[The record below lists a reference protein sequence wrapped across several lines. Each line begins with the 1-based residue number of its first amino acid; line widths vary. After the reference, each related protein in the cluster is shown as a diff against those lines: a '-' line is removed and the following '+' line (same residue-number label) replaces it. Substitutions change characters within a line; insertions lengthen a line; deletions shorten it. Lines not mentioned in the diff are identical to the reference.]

1 MAATVE
7 PLLLK
12 LRNANY
18 VIRYLRCDNAGEN
31 IKGLSVMCDRLN
43 ITIKF
48 TAPHTPQQRSGM
60 VERKFVT
67 IGDRSVAA
75 MLKAKFSDESQALLW
90 AENINTHTHTP
101 HK

>member
-1 MAATVE
+1 MVATVE
-7 PLLLK
+7 PLLVK
-12 LRNANY
+12 LRNAN
-18 VIRYLRCDNAGEN
+18 NAGEN

-67 IGDRSVAA
+67 IRDRSVAA
-75 MLKAKFSDESQALLW
+75 ML
-90 AENINTHTHTP
+90 
-101 HK
+101 

>member
-1 MAATVE
+1 LVIDEYDSGKSWSFFVKKKSQMVATVE
-7 PLLLK
+7 PLLVK

-18 VIRYLRCDNAGEN
+18 IIRYLRCDNAGEN

-67 IGDRSVAA
+67 IRDRSVAA
-75 MLKAKFSDESQALLW
+75 ML
-90 AENINTHTHTP
+90 
-101 HK
+101 